1 MIAAPPGQSLQSC
14 ESEPIRIPGSI
25 QAHGYLLAF
34 DETTRRVRHISRNLP
49 KLLGKTEIEL
59 LDRPVAQVLPE
70 ELFEQVQRA
79 LTLEH
84 LEEAN
89 PLGWSRPTRDMDVIL
104 HRSEDLV
111 FLEFEPD
118 DYGGVEPAGLARALA
133 RLQQARTLVELCEGA
148 VREVRALTGFD
159 RVVVYRFDDG
169 GDGQVVAED
178 RVADIDSYLGMH
190 FPASDIPAQARA
202 LYHENWIRN
211 IPDAA
216 YEAVS
221 LVPAFRHGTEKDPI
235 DLTHAVLR
243 SVSPIHCQYVRNQG
257 LRASM
262 SVSLISDDT
271 LWGLISCGHRE
282 PLYLPFRTRMACRS
296 VGVLVSLMI
305 RALDNRQVQREIDA
319 REAQLAAL
327 IQGMCDSRGEV
338 LGGLCDHAAELLE
351 LVNATGAA
359 VLVED
364 ELCML
369 GECPSPEDIRALA
382 AWVTAEMDA
391 SGIYATRCLAD
402 ELPEARRYSDRA
414 SGLLALALPKPVRN
428 LVLWFRPEIVTTVVW
443 SGNPAKLEIAVP
455 ALGTGLNYPHPR
467 RSFDA
472 WRELVRLRSERWRPS
487 DLFAAKDLRRS
498 AVEIDL
504 ARQVERE
511 RQAVRLRDEIV
522 AAVSHDLRSPITI
535 ILMKVGMLQRLLE
548 KLSVDDERLGSS
560 LEVIETAAHRM
571 NALISDLLDL
581 SKIESERLSLELKA
595 ARLVDVCAQPIL
607 LSRPLAESKTISLEY
622 AADPDIEVRVEAER
636 IFQVL
641 MNLLGNAIKFTAPG
655 GLVQLSMRR
664 LDDMAEISV
673 SDNGRGM
680 NQAQQARVFERFW
693 HVQEDNPT
701 GHGLGLYI
709 AKGIVEAHGGT
720 LTVTSTL
727 GQGSTFSFT
736 LPLAN

>member
-1 MIAAPPGQSLQSC
+1 MIAAPSGQSLQSC
-14 ESEPIRIPGSI
+14 ESEPIRIPGAI

-34 DETTRRVRHISRNLP
+34 DDAERRVRHISRNLP
-49 KLLGKTEIEL
+49 ELLGQPEGEL
-59 LDRPVAQVLPE
+59 LNRPLAQVLPP
-70 ELFEQVQRA
+70 ELFDQVQQA
-79 LTLEH
+79 LRLQH

-89 PLGWSRPTRDMDVIL
+89 PLGWSRSTRGMDVIL
-104 HRSEDLV
+104 HRSQDLV

-118 DYGGVEPAGLARALA
+118 DHGSVEPAGLARALA
-133 RLQQARTLVELCEGA
+133 RLQQARTLAELCEGA
-148 VREVRALTGFD
+148 VREMRALTGFD

-169 GDGQVVAED
+169 GDGQVVAEA

-216 YEAVS
+216 YQAIP
-221 LVPAFRHGTEKDPI
+221 LVPAFRQGSEQEPL

-262 SVSLISDDT
+262 SVSLISDDQ
-271 LWGLISCGHRE
+271 LWGVISCGHRE
-282 PLYLPFRTRMACRS
+282 PLYLPYRTRMACRS

-327 IQGMCDSRGEV
+327 IQGMSDSRGEV
-338 LGGLCDHAAELLE
+338 LGGLCDRATDLLE
-351 LVNATGAA
+351 LVEASGAA

-364 ELCML
+364 ELCTL
-369 GECPSPEDIRALA
+369 GVCPNPDDIRLLA

-391 SGIYATRCLAD
+391 SGLYATRCLAD
-402 ELPEARRYSDRA
+402 EWSEARRYSDRA

-443 SGNPAKLEIAVP
+443 SGNPTKLEP
-455 ALGTGLNYPHPR
+455 TPDSNLNYPHPR

-472 WRELVRLRSERWRPS
+472 WKERVRLRSKRWRPA

-498 AVEIDL
+498 AIELDL

-535 ILMKVGMLQRLLE
+535 ILLKVGMLQRLLE
-548 KLSVDDERLGSS
+548 KLAVGDDRLGSS
-560 LEVIETAAHRM
+560 LEVIETAAKRM

-581 SKIESERLSLELKA
+581 SKLESDRLSLELKA

-622 AADPDIEVRVEAER
+622 VADAEIEVRVEAER

-655 GLVQLSMRR
+655 GVVQLSMRR
-664 LDDMAEISV
+664 VAGLAEISV

-680 NQAQQARVFERFW
+680 SQAQQARVFERFW

-720 LTVTSTL
+720 LTVKSDL
-727 GQGSTFSFT
+727 GRGSTFSFT
-736 LPLAN
+736 LPLAS